1 LAGPAHDPEGRDRG
15 RVSAEKGTGA
25 EQGPLAGAIE
35 PLLGYLT
42 VVARNLLAD
51 DKAGLE
57 RASDLVQLTVMAALG
72 DNAREKPRVDD
83 AGELKAWL
91 RGIMLNVRR
100 QLWRTKSPMGRLTG
114 DEIRADTSSPS
125 AQASREELAARMAQA
140 RSRLVEYDRRL
151 LDWRHQ
157 DKLTF
162 REIGERLGVTA
173 VAAHKA
179 HVRALR
185 RLEDAFLEIAAAAA
199 YRQSRNW
206 LKAMHRGS
214 DADPPQ

>member
-1 LAGPAHDPEGRDRG
+1 M
-15 RVSAEKGTGA
+15 

-35 PLLGYLT
+35 PLLGYLA
-42 VVARNLLAD
+42 VVARNLMAG

-72 DNAREKPRVDD
+72 DDVREKPPLQD
-83 AGELKAWL
+83 AGEFKAWL

-100 QLWRTKSPMGRLTG
+100 QLWRRKSPAACVIG

-125 AQASREELAARMAQA
+125 ARASREELTARMTQA
-140 RSRLVEYDRRL
+140 RSRLGEQDRRL

-157 DKLTF
+157 EKLSF
-162 REIGERLGVTA
+162 REIGERLGFSA

-206 LKAMHRGS
+206 LKAMHRGR
-214 DADPPQ
+214 DADPPH